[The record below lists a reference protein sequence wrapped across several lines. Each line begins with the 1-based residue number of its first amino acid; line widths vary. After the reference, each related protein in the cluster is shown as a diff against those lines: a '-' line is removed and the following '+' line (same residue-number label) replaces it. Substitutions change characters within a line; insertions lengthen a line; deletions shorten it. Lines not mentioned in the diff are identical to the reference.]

1 MIQSTG
7 LVWTQVVKA
16 LVEKVLASP
25 TQKTQLVEA
34 KEVHHHFFI
43 FIFCLN
49 SLVWHLKLL
58 NAHTKT
64 QNTKLNIMI
73 TK

>member
-7 LVWTQVVKA
+7 LDWLQVAKA

-34 KEVHHHFFI
+34 KEVHRHFLL
-43 FIFCLN
+43 FCLMN
-49 SLVWHLKLL
+49 SLVWHPKPL

-64 QNTKLNIMI
+64 GI
-73 TK
+73 THFDI